1 MVKVR
6 IYSEVSFE
14 VDMDIEGINADSRD
28 YDVQQHRK
36 EIYDYLKDKLDAAFG
51 DSQDLTLHYFEFSL
65 AKD

>member
-14 VDMDIEGINADSRD
+14 VDMDIEGINTDSRD